1 MKRVKPG
8 YSELLPD
15 GILAKEVKGDLWLSS
30 RDGEETLKLS
40 VLSCEM
46 LGITTALEE
55 VEEPAAMLFREVMEL
70 QDSVNVNAWGALTP
84 EYQNRWRRAATR
96 LGLKLETGR

>member
-8 YSELLPD
+8 YSELLAD
-15 GILAKEVKGDLWLSS
+15 GLLAKEADGALWLAHSNG
-30 RDGEETLKLS
+30 DTLKLS
-40 VLSCEM
+40 VASCEM